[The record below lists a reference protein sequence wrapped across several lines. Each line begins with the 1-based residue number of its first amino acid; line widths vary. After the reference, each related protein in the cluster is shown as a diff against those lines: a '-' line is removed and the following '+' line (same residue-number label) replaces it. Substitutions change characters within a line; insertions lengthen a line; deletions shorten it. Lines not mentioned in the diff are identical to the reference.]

1 MVQKPKIQYIGQF
14 YVHGSE
20 ARALEL
26 QEQKKKTK
34 TKLPMAGLEKIEKI
48 YIDPVAVAGIAVA
61 VLLLITMVIGALQ
74 LRNDWQAYEK
84 MESYVSY
91 LKSENARLT
100 HEYRSSYDL
109 EEIEM
114 KALALGLVPKSQ
126 LEAKQVRVTMPV
138 PEPELT
144 LEDEILRFWH
154 GLWE

>member
-26 QEQKKKTK
+26 EQQKKKTK
-34 TKLPMAGLEKIEKI
+34 TKLPLAQLEKIDKV

-61 VLLLITMVIGALQ
+61 VLLLVTMVFGALQ
-74 LRNDWQAYEK
+74 LRNDWRVYEE
-84 MESYVSY
+84 MSDYVSF

-109 EEIEM
+109 DEIEM
-114 KALALGLVPKSQ
+114 KALALGMVPKSE
-126 LEAKQVRVTMPV
+126 LEVTQVRVTV
-138 PEPELT
+138 PAPQPKLT
-144 LEDEILRFWH
+144 LEDKILRFWF

>member
-20 ARALEL
+20 AKALEV
-26 QEQKKKTK
+26 EQPKKAK
-34 TKLPMAGLEKIEKI
+34 TKLPLAQLEKIEKV

-61 VLLLITMVIGALQ
+61 VVMLITMVVGALQ
-74 LRNDWQAYEK
+74 LRDDWRVYEE
-84 MESYVSY
+84 MADYVSY
-91 LKSENARLT
+91 LQSENARLA

-109 EEIEM
+109 DEIEM
-114 KALALGLVPKSQ
+114 KALALGMVPKSE
-126 LEAKQVRVTMPV
+126 LEVVSVTVTMPV

-144 LEDEILRFWH
+144 LEDEILRFWY

>member
-26 QEQKKKTK
+26 EQQKKKTK
-34 TKLPMAGLEKIEKI
+34 TKLPLAQLEKIDKV

-61 VLLLITMVIGALQ
+61 VIMLVTMVFGALQ
-74 LRNDWQAYEK
+74 LRDDWRAYEE
-84 MESYVSY
+84 MAGYVSY

-100 HEYRSSYDL
+100 HEYRGSYDL

-114 KALALGLVPKSQ
+114 KALAMGMVPKAQ
-126 LEAKQVRVTMPV
+126 LEVTQVRVTVPV
-138 PEPELT
+138 AEPEMT
-144 LEDEILRFWH
+144 LEDEILWFWN